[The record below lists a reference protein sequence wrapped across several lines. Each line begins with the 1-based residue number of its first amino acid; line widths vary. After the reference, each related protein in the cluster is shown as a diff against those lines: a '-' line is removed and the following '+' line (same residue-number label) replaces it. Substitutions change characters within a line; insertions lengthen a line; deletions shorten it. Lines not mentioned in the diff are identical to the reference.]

1 MYPPIKKKIILPVS
15 TRMDLE
21 GIMLG
26 EANQTEIE
34 KYHKISLICVIIKQ
48 KASSEMLSSWWLP
61 EAENLVWANVVK
73 RYKLEL

>member
-1 MYPPIKKKIILPVS
+1 
-15 TRMDLE
+15 MDLE

-34 KYHKISLICVIIKQ
+34 KYHKISLICVILKQ

-61 EAENLVWANVVK
+61 EVGDLVQAKVIK
-73 RYKLEL
+73 RYKFEL

>member
-1 MYPPIKKKIILPVS
+1 MLPVS

-26 EANQTEIE
+26 EANKTEIE
-34 KYHKISLICVIIKQ
+34 KYHKISLICVILKQ

-61 EAENLVWANVVK
+61 EVGDLVQAKVIK
-73 RYKLEL
+73 RYTFEL

>member
-1 MYPPIKKKIILPVS
+1 
-15 TRMDLE
+15 MDLE

-34 KYHKISLICVIIKQ
+34 KYHKISLICVILKQ

-61 EAENLVWANVVK
+61 EVGNLVWANVVK
-73 RYKLEL
+73 SYKLEL

>member
-1 MYPPIKKKIILPVS
+1 MLPVS

-26 EANQTEIE
+26 EANKTEIE
-34 KYHKISLICVIIKQ
+34 KYHKISLICVILKQ

-61 EAENLVWANVVK
+61 EVGNLVWANVVK
-73 RYKLEL
+73 SYKLEL